1 MKLRPLL
8 LVTLPVLFAPSARAD
23 EPQPNLADVRART
36 DEMQHQVQLAHD
48 RLAAMSK
55 ALMTPA
61 LAQTTIDVSDETAHA
76 FKLVSARVLVDGAL
90 QYDRRDIG
98 AQRLLPVF
106 TGAMSP
112 GEHTVKVEAVV
123 QGNGY
128 GVFSYLR
135 GYNVTLT
142 STHTWNATTE
152 KPLHVTATVYE
163 LNDVS
168 VPFERRPQLRWAN
181 SAPEK

>member
-1 MKLRPLL
+1 MKLRALL
-8 LVTLPVLFAPSARAD
+8 LVTLPVLSASSARED

-90 QYDRRDIG
+90 QYDRRDVG

-112 GEHTVKVEAVV
+112 GEHTVKVEA
-123 QGNGY
+123 GGY
-128 GVFSYLR
+128 K
-135 GYNVTLT
+135 VTLT

-168 VPFERRPQLRWAN
+168 VPFERRPQLRWSDN
-181 SAPEK
+181 SHEK